1 MPHRA
6 LVNLAEW
13 QLGASQ
19 ERAAGRTL
27 QYAPLSFDPSFLEM
41 FSTWFA
47 GGTVVLIEEAL
58 RRDFVALLRFL
69 DRHAIERL
77 YITPAALHQLADVAE
92 TWRIYPR
99 ALREV
104 NAAGERL
111 EITPAVARFFRAL
124 GDCTLFNQYGPTESH
139 VVTASMLDER
149 TSPWPSSPSIGCPLP
164 NTQVYLLDGRGGSVP
179 IGVPGELFI
188 AGECLARGYLDK
200 PRLTAER
207 FVPDPSPSAKGGR
220 LYRSGDLA
228 RRRHDGSIEFLGR
241 TDHQVKLRGYRVEPG
256 EIEAVLTEH
265 RSVLHAAVAVPE
277 TAGKSRQLVA
287 YVVARDGHHVSAEQ
301 LRAHMARRVPD
312 YMVPS
317 IVEQLETLPLTPS
330 GKVDRAA
337 LPEPTGAGSG
347 DGYLPP
353 RTDVEHRLAALW
365 SEILEVERVGIADN
379 FFSIGGHSL
388 SAVQVVSRVRREWG
402 VEIPI
407 RTLFECP
414 TVSGLAER
422 LEDLLWMARPRDRQ
436 PAGAE
441 REEGVL

>member
-1 MPHRA
+1 
-6 LVNLAEW
+6 
-13 QLGASQ
+13 
-19 ERAAGRTL
+19 
-27 QYAPLSFDPSFLEM
+27 
-41 FSTWFA
+41 
-47 GGTVVLIEEAL
+47 
-58 RRDFVALLRFL
+58 
-69 DRHAIERL
+69 
-77 YITPAALHQLADVAE
+77 
-92 TWRIYPR
+92 
-99 ALREV
+99 V